1 MKSRYVLDTAKI
13 RLGDKIFTQDGDI
26 RFFPTGKYYILEGR
40 VYLVEPLFPAFFKL
54 TYLYSEHRSPYML
67 SDLDWIMAPVLTPP
81 F

>member
-13 RLGDKIFTQDGDI
+13 RLGDKIFTQDGDV

-40 VYLVEPLFPAFFKL
+40 VYLVKPLFPPFFKL
-54 TYLYSEHRSPYML
+54 TYLYPEYYFQGLISDL
-67 SDLDWIMAPVLTPP
+67 SDIITAVLTPP